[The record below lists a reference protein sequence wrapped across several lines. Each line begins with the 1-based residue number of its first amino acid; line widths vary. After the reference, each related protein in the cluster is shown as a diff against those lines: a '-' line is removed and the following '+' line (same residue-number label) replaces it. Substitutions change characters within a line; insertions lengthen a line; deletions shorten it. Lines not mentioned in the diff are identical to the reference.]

1 MSTGGFQQDEWSPCK
16 FGAKPAEFHGLI
28 LISTRQNPVCCVL
41 YHLSM
46 DDKVKSMFTY
56 TECIPVVMR
65 LILET
70 TEEQGCLLCQLVGY
84 SRLAIKV
91 IVRGQDHNLGCH
103 FLPPSLNLFEESGL
117 RMLKWNGTC
126 NKDKMAGCWRH

>member
-1 MSTGGFQQDEWSPCK
+1 M
-16 FGAKPAEFHGLI
+16 
-28 LISTRQNPVCCVL
+28 CCVL

-70 TEEQGCLLCQLVGY
+70 TEEQVCQCSGGTKVAQMSPANLVY
-84 SRLAIKV
+84 PAVFVAFI
-91 IVRGQDHNLGCH
+91 
-103 FLPPSLNLFEESGL
+103 
-117 RMLKWNGTC
+117 
-126 NKDKMAGCWRH
+126 NKEIASA